1 MLIKIQTVEEWVKK
15 HDPALC
21 CLQETHFKYNDT
33 GKLKAEGW
41 KKMYG
46 VNINQRKAGV
56 AKLRSGKVGF
66 KAKKITRGWEG
77 HYIMML
83 RSTKKTGGFPGGAV
97 VKNLPTNAGDTGDLS
112 SIPGL
117 GRSPGEGN
125 GSPVQYSW
133 ATAHGV
139 TKSRACLSDWTR
151 TARKTQNPKFGRS
164 EQQRYTIGETKTL
177 E

>member
-112 SIPGL
+112 SIPGS
-117 GRSPGEGN
+117 GRSLGGGN
-125 GSPVQYSW
+125 DNPLQYSCLENPMDRGAWRAIVQRFAKSW
-133 ATAHGV
+133 AW
-139 TKSRACLSDWTR
+139 RRNWTHIHIR
-151 TARKTQNPKFGRS
+151 P
-164 EQQRYTIGETKTL
+164 E
-177 E
+177 